1 MSLRG
6 VIKNY
11 DHNKGYGFITYEGEE
26 VFLHVSNLAGAPPNK
41 GDTVM
46 FDIEPSPA
54 NPGTMVAKNVSGGT
68 GAAWIKGKYVG
79 GQTLAVQGTGKHVG
93 VVKNFG
99 KSGWGF
105 IIHEGQEYFCM
116 VKDCVGSRPQE
127 GDVVQFDLAPAEA
140 KPGTM
145 KAVNVT
151 GGTAPLEGMDGKGL
165 DGKGKGKGY
174 GKMDGKGGSQME
186 QMVGMMEK
194 MMGMM
199 AMMKGGKGG
208 GGGKGKGGWESN
220 SWY

>member
-1 MSLRG
+1 MSYEG
-6 VIKNY
+6 VVKSFNPE
-11 DHNKGYGFITYEGEE
+11 KGYGFITYEGQDI
-26 VFLHVSNLAGAPPNK
+26 FLHLNALNGQPPQQ
-41 GDTVM
+41 GDNVM
-46 FDIEPSPA
+46 FDIEPSPTK
-54 NPGTMVAKNVSGGT
+54 PGTMVAKNVSGGT
-68 GAAWIKGKYVG
+68 GAAWIQGKYVG

-105 IIHEGQEYFCM
+105 IIHEGQEYFCY
-116 VKDCVGSRPQE
+116 VRDCVGSRPQE

-151 GGTAPLEGMDGKGL
+151 GGTAPLHDGKGL
-165 DGKGKGKGY
+165 EGKGKGKGY
-174 GKMDGKGGSQME
+174 GKMDGKGGDM
-186 QMVGMMEK
+186 MGTMMGMMGT

-199 AMMKGGKGG
+199 ASMKGGK
-208 GGGKGKGGWESN
+208 GGGKGKGGWDN